1 MPATD
6 SKKIIFKEREGGD
19 GSIAPSFRLQL
30 VTPRCPAAGID
41 SLPAPG
47 KKGCIAE
54 KRAISFT
61 NQIKAIRQHPLL
73 FGLFFVVGVI
83 VGAMIMSW
91 RPTGPSGRMG
101 YRDLSNADLSEKG
114 VAMARALRALAREL
128 IAADEKLRSRC
139 DREAELA
146 KTEQARNQLRRSCND
161 ESLKAT
167 QNFLALYEDKY
178 KAEVLIL
185 REEMLHRLPELRP
198 KAVPP
203 VLASHPTNAL
213 GLGEVASTLE
223 VLAKLL
229 PQMPSKT

>member
-1 MPATD
+1 LTRNFQ
-6 SKKIIFKEREGGD
+6 KN
-19 GSIAPSFRLQL
+19 FRFSPPRRTQALTPYQRQVKRD
-30 VTPRCPAAGID
+30 VT
-41 SLPAPG
+41 
-47 KKGCIAE
+47 AE

-61 NQIKAIRQHPLL
+61 SQVKAIRQHPLL
-73 FGLFFVVGVI
+73 LGLFFVLGAI
-83 VGAMIMSW
+83 VGAGITTW
-91 RPTGPSGRMG
+91 RPSGPSGRMG
-101 YRDLSNADLSEKG
+101 YRDLSNEELSDKG

-128 IAADEKLRSRC
+128 MTADEKLRSRC
-139 DREAELA
+139 DRETELA
-146 KTEQARNQLRRSCND
+146 KTEQAKNQLRQSCND

-167 QNFLALYEDKY
+167 QNFLAQYEDKY

-198 KAVPP
+198 KTVPP

-229 PQMPSKT
+229 PHMPSKT